1 MEIIVESSRSEK
13 TRYGNLETAVEY
25 MKRRVAEN
33 FNVWVDAGSQTQQVI
48 DKIRRELSNVLSV
61 RAK

>member
-1 MEIIVESSRSEK
+1 MEVIVESSSSEK

-25 MKRRVAEN
+25 MRKRVAEN

-48 DKIRRELSNVLSV
+48 EKIRRELTNVLSV
-61 RAK
+61 KEK